1 MIPARA
7 AEIQARLRSR
17 APTALLIDGE
27 WRAPA
32 TGGSFPTLNPATGE
46 TLAHI
51 GAGDASDI
59 DRGVAAAR
67 RALSGPW
74 RDVTPFERQDLLLR
88 FSDLVDSHWEELCL
102 LDTLEMGAPFG
113 HDRREIIGR
122 LRFCAGFATAL
133 RGQTIPTSGPGE
145 VFAYT
150 RKEPVGVVGA
160 IIPWNGPL
168 PATLWKLGPILAT
181 GCTLV
186 LKPAEEASLTAL
198 RLGELALQAG
208 VPPGVI
214 NIVTGSG
221 EVAGAALAAHPD
233 VDKIAFTGSSET
245 GRLIVQASAGNLK
258 RLSLELGGKSPHI
271 IFADADL
278 EAAAQAAALGV
289 FANCGQI
296 CCAGTRVY
304 IERPIYEDFVER
316 VSAIASGL
324 KVGNGIEPG
333 IDIGPLVSARQLE
346 RVRGYI
352 DLGRREGAQI
362 LAGGTPPA
370 DPALAGGFFLRPT
383 VFGRVT
389 DSMRIARE
397 EIFGPVLCAIP
408 FDDFDEV
415 VSRANDTRF
424 GLAAG
429 VWTRDLGVA
438 HRMAA
443 RLHAGSVWINCYNV
457 FDPALPFGGYRES
470 GYGRESGIEQ
480 LEEYLQVK
488 AVTVRLEA
496 RAAPRT
502 APQQERPTS
511 DGRRP

>member
-7 AEIQARLRSR
+7 AEIQARLRASP
-17 APTALLIDGE
+17 PTSLLIDGQ
-27 WRAPA
+27 WRAA
-32 TGGSFPTLNPATGE
+32 ASSFPTVNPATGE

-51 GAGDASDI
+51 GAGDPADI
-59 DRGVAAAR
+59 DLAVAAAR
-67 RALSGPW
+67 RAFEGPW
-74 RDVTPFERQDLLLR
+74 RDCTPFARQDLLLR
-88 FSDLVDSHWEELCL
+88 FCDLVAAHWEELCL
-102 LDTLEMGAPFG
+102 LDTLEMGVPFG
-113 HDRREIIGR
+113 HDQQQIIGR
-122 LRFCAGFATAL
+122 LRFCAGMATAL
-133 RGQTIPTSGPGE
+133 HGETIATSVPGE

-168 PATLWKLGPILAT
+168 PATLWKLGPVLAT

-198 RLGELALQAG
+198 RLGELALEAG

-245 GRLIVQASAGNLK
+245 GRLIVKASAGNIK

-289 FANCGQI
+289 FANSGQI
-296 CCAGTRVY
+296 CCAGTRVF
-304 IERPIYEDFVER
+304 IERPIYADFVER
-316 VSAIASGL
+316 VVAIAGRL
-324 KVGNGIEPG
+324 KVGNGLDAGTE
-333 IDIGPLVSARQLE
+333 IGPLVSAPQLE
-346 RVRGYI
+346 RVRRYI
-352 DLGRREGAQI
+352 DIGRREGAQVV
-362 LAGGTPPA
+362 AGGERPA
-370 DPALAGGFFLRPT
+370 DAALAGGYFMRPT
-383 VFGRVT
+383 VFSNVL

-397 EIFGPVLCAIP
+397 EIFGPVLSAIAFSD
-408 FDDFDEV
+408 FDDV

-429 VWTRDLGVA
+429 VWTRDLSVA
-438 HRMAA
+438 HRMAS
-443 RLHAGSVWINCYNV
+443 RIRAGSVWINCYNI

-470 GYGRESGIEQ
+470 GYGRESGREQ

-488 AVTVRLEA
+488 AVTIRLAEA
-496 RAAPRT
+496 AATKT
-502 APQQERPTS
+502 ARPN
-511 DGRRP
+511 GRESPPP